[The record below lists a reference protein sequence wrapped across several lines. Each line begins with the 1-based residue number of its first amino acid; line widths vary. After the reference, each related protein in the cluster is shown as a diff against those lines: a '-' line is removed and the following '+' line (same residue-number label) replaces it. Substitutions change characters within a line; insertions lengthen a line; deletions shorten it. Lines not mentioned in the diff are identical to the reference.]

1 MDSLVRQGV
10 TSFKLFMAYP
20 GVFMLDDAS
29 IFKAL
34 LRTGKNG
41 GTICMHAENGGVI
54 DVLVKKALAEGKTAP
69 TLSRADAARARR
81 SRGHASRDR
90 ARGDRRRADLHRAF
104 VGGGSAGDGDGSA
117 RSRAAGLRGDVPAV
131 SVLSATT
138 TTKSRASTARNT

>member
-1 MDSLVRQGV
+1 MNALVDEGV

-34 LRTGKNG
+34 LRTGSNG

-69 TLSRADAARARR
+69 KYHALTRPAWAEADARHRAMARA
-81 SRGHASRDR
+81 GVDR
-90 ARGDRRRADLHRAF
+90 P
-104 VGGGSAGDGDGSA
+104 AGDLDGRLPVLHERAEGA
-117 RSRAAGLRGDVPAV
+117 RRG
-131 SVLSATT
+131 
-138 TTKSRASTARNT
+138 

>member
-1 MDSLVRQGV
+1 AEGKAAVDCGLDMIITDLSEQVEQEMDALVRQGV

-69 TLSRADAARARR
+69 KHHAVTRPARAE
-81 SRGHASRDR
+81 AE
-90 ARGDRRRADLHRAF
+90 ATHRAIAPAGIGEVPIY
-104 VGGGSAGDGDGSA
+104 VGHLSA
-117 RSRAAGLRGDVPAV
+117 RHAISM
-131 SVLSATT
+131 
-138 TTKSRASTARNT
+138 